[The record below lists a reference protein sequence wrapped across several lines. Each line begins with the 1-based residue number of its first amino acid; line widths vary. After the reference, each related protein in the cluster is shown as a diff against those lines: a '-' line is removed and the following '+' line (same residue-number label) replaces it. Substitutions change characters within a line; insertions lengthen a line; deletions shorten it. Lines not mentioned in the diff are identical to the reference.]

1 MKTYHA
7 HCIEHGDRFFFEFQ
21 TDETDP
27 VEIMEVARQLASG
40 WGAECI
46 SYEEVS

>member
-7 HCIEHGDRFFFEFQ
+7 NCIEHGDQFFFEFQ
-21 TDETDP
+21 TNETDP
-27 VEIMEVARQLASG
+27 IKIMAIARAEAMT

-46 SYEEVS
+46 SYEEVK